1 MKMRKNKLIDQLARK
16 DNVIYFDEA
25 VKITDLSR
33 ESLRVVFNRL
43 EKSGVLERI
52 EKGKYLIIPIGAEK
66 GKYTLNEFVIGS
78 TLLNKNNYSIG
89 YWSALHHHGLT
100 EQIPNIVFIQTNERK
115 KKTNIK
121 VFGLNYKII
130 RIKKEKIFGIQK
142 LWFEDK
148 PINITEREK
157 AIIDCLDKPQY
168 CGGVIEVFKALNNIK
183 DEEYSKEKLVNYALR
198 MNNSGIA
205 RRLGYICDY
214 VGISIGIPKPN
225 ARNYLYLDPTMP
237 KQGKPNAK
245 WRLIINLDE
254 KFIGELE

>member
-130 RIKKEKIFGIQK
+130 RIKKGY
-142 LWFEDK
+142 
-148 PINITEREK
+148 TRE
-157 AIIDCLDKPQY
+157 
-168 CGGVIEVFKALNNIK
+168 NNI
-183 DEEYSKEKLVNYALR
+183 
-198 MNNSGIA
+198 
-205 RRLGYICDY
+205 
-214 VGISIGIPKPN
+214 
-225 ARNYLYLDPTMP
+225 
-237 KQGKPNAK
+237 
-245 WRLIINLDE
+245 
-254 KFIGELE
+254 FIW